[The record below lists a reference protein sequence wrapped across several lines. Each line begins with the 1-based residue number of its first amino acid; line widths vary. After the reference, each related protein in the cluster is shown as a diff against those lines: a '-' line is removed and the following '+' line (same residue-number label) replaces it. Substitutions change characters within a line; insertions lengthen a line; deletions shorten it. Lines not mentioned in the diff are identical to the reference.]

1 MTFTEK
7 EDLFYHA
14 IKALPQGE
22 TRKQLEDVREKRFL
36 GDKHRLTYIVGIEE
50 LMQDLTPKSL
60 SESQRNKWIHDFCEE
75 KNAVNAN
82 KRINTIIHEIES
94 MDDITIK
101 IKLKAK
107 RMQAWKEE
115 MLVHKMEDD
124 ER

>member
-36 GDKHRLTYIVGIEE
+36 GDKYRLIYIVGIEE
-50 LMQDLTPKSL
+50 LMKDLKPKSL
-60 SESQRNKWIHDFCEE
+60 SEKQRNKWIHDFCEE
-75 KNAVNAN
+75 KNAVNTSE
-82 KRINTIIHEIES
+82 KMNTIINEIES

-115 MLVHKMEDD
+115 VLVHKIEDD